1 MNKLLFCII
10 IVLSFFSYN
19 PVLFILV
26 YMLVLRC
33 MWLLMFLAFL
43 LSGSVKSVDF
53 IAVLLIDTSL
63 LIRNTT
69 FPFLISILMLSS
81 LQGGL
86 V

>member
-19 PVLFILV
+19 PVLFIFV
-26 YMLVLRC
+26 FILVLRC

-43 LSGSVKSVDF
+43 LSRSVKSVDF